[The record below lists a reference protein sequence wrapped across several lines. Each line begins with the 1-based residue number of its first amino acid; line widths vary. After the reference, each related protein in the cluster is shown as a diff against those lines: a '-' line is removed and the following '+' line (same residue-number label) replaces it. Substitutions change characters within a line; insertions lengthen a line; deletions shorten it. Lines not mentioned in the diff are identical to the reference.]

1 MTHLENEHDEQF
13 DVIPDDF
20 DVDPTP
26 DDGLPD
32 APLIQ
37 RRENFGYK
45 LIPYLIIL
53 MAVLGL
59 KYETDKA
66 QEQQDKAKF
75 ASCTAT
81 WIVKQGDTVTKIAE
95 STGNTVEELVQENNL
110 SNPDFIVVDQVLCIK
125 ESNDNNPS
133 PSKINGSDSETS
145 GQEKVNEPSIDDDGY
160 ADRSNN
166 DPISEQFWESEVFK
180 TRALDFGVDL
190 DELLEQIQGIDLD
203 ELNPSELL
211 IYFWLVV
218 AVYKLIDVAIPEKV
232 KEFFVTLIALRHF
245 LASRNDSEN
254 D

>member
-1 MTHLENEHDEQF
+1 MTHLENDSN
-13 DVIPDDF
+13 IMPDDSHEFEDEF
-20 DVDPTP
+20 DSKGEHVDESIVTHSETL
-26 DDGLPD
+26 GH
-32 APLIQ
+32 
-37 RRENFGYK
+37 K
-45 LIPYLIIL
+45 LFPFLLIIL
-53 MAVLGL
+53 AIIGL
-59 KYETDKA
+59 KYENDKA
-66 QEQQDKAKF
+66 QEQQDRAKF

-166 DPISEQFWESEVFK
+166 DPISEQIWESEVFK

-211 IYFWLVV
+211 IYFMLVV

-232 KEFFVTLIALRHF
+232 KEFFVTLIALRHL

>member
-1 MTHLENEHDEQF
+1 MTHLENDSN
-13 DVIPDDF
+13 IMPDDSHEFEDEF
-20 DVDPTP
+20 DSEEEHVDESIVTHSETL
-26 DDGLPD
+26 GH
-32 APLIQ
+32 
-37 RRENFGYK
+37 K
-45 LIPYLIIL
+45 LFPFLLIIL
-53 MAVLGL
+53 AIIGL
-59 KYETDKA
+59 KYETDNA
-66 QEQQDKAKF
+66 QDKQDKAKF
-75 ASCTAT
+75 ASCTVN

-190 DELLEQIQGIDLD
+190 DELLEQIQGIDLG

-211 IYFWLVV
+211 IYFMLVV
-218 AVYKLIDVAIPEKV
+218 AVYKLVDVAVPDKV
-232 KEFFVTLIALRHF
+232 KEYFVTFIALRHL

>member
-1 MTHLENEHDEQF
+1 MTHLENDSN
-13 DVIPDDF
+13 IMPDDSHESEDEF
-20 DVDPTP
+20 DSEEEHVDKSIVTHSETL
-26 DDGLPD
+26 GH
-32 APLIQ
+32 
-37 RRENFGYK
+37 K
-45 LIPYLIIL
+45 LFPFLLIIL
-53 MAVLGL
+53 AIIGL
-59 KYETDKA
+59 KYENDKA

-75 ASCTAT
+75 ASCTVN
-81 WIVKQGDTVTKIAE
+81 WIVEQGDTVTKIAE

-166 DPISEQFWESEVFK
+166 DPISEQFWEFEVFK

-232 KEFFVTLIALRHF
+232 KEFFVTLIALRHL